1 MISTNDLK
9 LGITLLVDNNLFTVL
24 EFQHVKPG
32 KGPAF
37 VRTKLKNVRT
47 GATVDK
53 TFNAGVKVEQAL
65 INKVDMQYLY
75 EQNNEYYFMNMESY
89 EQLSLT
95 KDILG
100 NDLYYLKEGIEV
112 TLSTYQDEVLGLIFP
127 DKIELVVT
135 MTEPG
140 VKGNTINNTYKDAT
154 LETGLELKVP
164 LFIDQGE
171 TIIISTKD
179 GKYSS
184 RA

>member
-9 LGITLLVDNNLFTVL
+9 LGITLLIDNNLFTVL